1 MDSHVN
7 YLHRDALVVLRGE
20 FYSRGARGEHPV
32 FVGNGFGGFFDNS
45 SMENGT
51 AGRNSKSDI
60 YPELGFKWPKS
71 RWRRFWTWALRWN
84 VIGAQNNVP
93 APKDIRWW
101 QTLLYYVYHRY
112 IIEYNFSDQDNSV
125 MNNQSYNSPEALSI
139 TDSEVVQWRRFIVTK
154 HFGGRNAKYEFKNP
168 GNLSPE
174 EIPMEMVSGVMSSR
188 AKK

>member
-1 MDSHVN
+1 MF
-7 YLHRDALVVLRGE
+7 RTE
-20 FYSRGARGEHPV
+20 FAYDLYTRMCVPV
-32 FVGNGFGGFFDNS
+32 EEKKTRLFYYHC
-45 SMENGT
+45 T
-51 AGRNSKSDI
+51 
-60 YPELGFKWPKS
+60 YPK
-71 RWRRFWTWALRWN
+71 N
-84 VIGAQNNVP
+84 IIQ
-93 APKDIRWW
+93 RWW